1 MQTQGQEIWP
11 GIIRGRKICREMF
24 SGLPKKRPSENR
36 QCNSPKMF
44 SKFVQPPRLNLGK
57 KAFGSDLYIYVPCE
71 GMDYS
76 VC

>member
-24 SGLPKKRPSENR
+24 SGLPKKRPSENL
-36 QCNSPKMF
+36 QCNSPKISVSLF
-44 SKFVQPPRLNLGK
+44 NPLDLTLGK
-57 KAFGSDLYIYVPCE
+57 KLLSLIYTLYVPCE